1 MNQKS
6 FVFDFPKYSGISVLC
21 STCYWEKLLWHEVDL
36 HSERVLSILICS
48 VWGQT
53 QSNKV
58 KSVYNSLGVYLQICS
73 LEIFATSKLL

>member
-1 MNQKS
+1 M
-6 FVFDFPKYSGISVLC
+6 FDFPKYSGVSLLC
-21 STCYWEKLLWHEVDL
+21 STCDWEKLLWHEVDL

-58 KSVYNSLGVYLQICS
+58 KSVYNGLGVYLQICTVWES
-73 LEIFATSKLL
+73 LQLENCFE